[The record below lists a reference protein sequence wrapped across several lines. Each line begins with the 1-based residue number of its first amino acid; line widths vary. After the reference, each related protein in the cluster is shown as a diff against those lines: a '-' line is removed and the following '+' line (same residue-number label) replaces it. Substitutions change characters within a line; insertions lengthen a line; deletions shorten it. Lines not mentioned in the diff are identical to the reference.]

1 MSISTETIK
10 KRVSVRTFNKEK
22 LKASVIE
29 EIRSYISNISNPFGI
44 PIEFQILDAKQN
56 NLSSAVIIGGDTY
69 VAAKYKKAENA
80 EVAYGYTFEKFILY
94 ATSLGVGTVWL
105 AATIDRNAF
114 EKAVDLKEDEV
125 LPVVSPI
132 GYAASERSIRES
144 IIRIRVKSDERFP
157 FDKIFFKGDFK
168 QGLQESDAGDW
179 LLPLQMVRLAPSA
192 TNKQPWR
199 LIVDGNR
206 VHFYEEKTKG
216 YANEKSGDMQKI
228 DLGIAIC
235 HFEIAVNEQGL
246 KGKFI
251 KKNPE
256 IALPE
261 NTEYIITYELEG

>member
-29 EIRSYISNISNPFGI
+29 EISSYISNISNPFGI

-56 NLSSAVIIGGDTY
+56 DLSSPVIIGGDTY
-69 VAAKYKKAENA
+69 VAAKYKKVENA
-80 EVAYGYTFEKFILY
+80 EVAFGYAFEKFVLY
-94 ATSLGVGTVWL
+94 ATSLGLGTVWL
-105 AATIDRNAF
+105 AATIDRKAF

-144 IIRIRVKSDERFP
+144 IIRIRVKSDERLP

-199 LIVDGNR
+199 LVVDGNR

-216 YANEKSGDMQKI
+216 YANEKSGDIQKV

-235 HFEIAVNEQGL
+235 HFEIAANEEGL
-246 KGKFI
+246 KGRFVQ
-251 KKNPE
+251 KNPG
-256 IALPE
+256 INIPE
-261 NTEYIITYELEG
+261 NTEYIATYELED